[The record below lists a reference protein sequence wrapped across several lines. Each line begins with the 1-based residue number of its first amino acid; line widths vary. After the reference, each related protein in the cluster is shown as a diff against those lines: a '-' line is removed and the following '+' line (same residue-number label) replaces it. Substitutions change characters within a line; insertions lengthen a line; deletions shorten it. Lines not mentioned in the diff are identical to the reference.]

1 MDKNYTPEVIEENPF
16 PGDLPIV
23 DTQTQSSAGGNY
35 SSVATNVKP
44 FPTKKTAVELLSTAL
59 NSRSRKVLQEFTL
72 QQSGGFQV
80 GDFKEGI
87 SGDLRI
93 TPNGL
98 TARDIAGITTFA
110 IDGTT
115 GDAVFKGEI
124 RSGSIITG
132 AIISGEITLGGVN
145 NVDGELVVEDSS
157 GKERTIINNNGVKV
171 TDISGAEQFFADYDE
186 ETNT

>member
-59 NSRSRKVLQEFTL
+59 NTRSRKVLQEFTL
-72 QQSGGFQV
+72 QQTGGFKV

-98 TARDIAGITTFA
+98 TARNKSGITTLA
-110 IDGTT
+110 VDGDT
-115 GDAVFKGEI
+115 GDAIFAGQL
-124 RSGSIITG
+124 RAGSTIVADTIITEESSNG
-132 AIISGEITLGGVN
+132 NGRTVYLNDGIPAIVIG
-145 NVDGELVVEDSS
+145 DPD
-157 GKERTIINNNGVKV
+157 
-171 TDISGAEQFFADYDE
+171 
-186 ETNT
+186 